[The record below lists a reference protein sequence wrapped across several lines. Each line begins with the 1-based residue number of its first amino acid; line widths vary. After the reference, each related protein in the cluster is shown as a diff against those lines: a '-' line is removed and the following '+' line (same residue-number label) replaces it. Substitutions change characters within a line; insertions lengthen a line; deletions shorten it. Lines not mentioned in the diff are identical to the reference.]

1 MQRTTSVTL
10 GDSLNQFTQNMIDEG
25 RYGSVT
31 EVVRAGLRLLEQ
43 EEQEKQLK
51 ASLQAGLD
59 SGETEV
65 TLEEIAK
72 RVETRRGL

>member
-10 GDSLNQFTQNMIDEG
+10 GNSLNEFAQKMVISG

-51 ASLQAGLD
+51 TSLQAGLD
-59 SGETEV
+59 SRTSDATFEDIV
-65 TLEEIAK
+65 S
-72 RVETRRGL
+72 RVEARYEG

>member
-10 GDSLNQFTQNMIDEG
+10 GDSLNQFAQQMVEQG

-43 EEQEKQLK
+43 DEQEKQLK

-59 SGETEV
+59 SGVSEA
-65 TLEEIAK
+65 TLDDIIQ
-72 RVETRRGL
+72 RVEARHGY

>member
-10 GDSLNQFTQNMIDEG
+10 GESLNQFAQQMVSEG
-25 RYGSVT
+25 HYGSVT

-43 EEQEKQLK
+43 EEQEKRLK

-59 SGETEV
+59 SGV
-65 TLEEIAK
+65 SDATLDDIIE
-72 RVETRRGL
+72 RVEARHGY